1 MIKSES
7 EFITRMAGVM
17 YNMSPRAFAIVT
29 GCSLD
34 EAIDLLSYLV
44 ATTVVNKMEEKLNEP
59 PFS

>member
-17 YNMSPRAFAIVT
+17 YNMSPRAFAAVT

-34 EAIDLLSYLV
+34 EAMDLLSYLV